1 MTVFERRMAG
11 PNTSI
16 SQGLLHALARERER
30 YEFVMIELTLR
41 TTHTHGNDAGNTVI
55 MRPHSDRLNFPCK
68 QSILIIRI

>member
-1 MTVFERRMAG
+1 MTVCKRRMAG

-30 YEFVMIELTLR
+30 YEFFMIELTLR

-55 MRPHSDRLNFPCK
+55 M
-68 QSILIIRI
+68 